1 MCLEIYIMTDKVEFV
16 FRIYEIANKHIAETY
31 VNNAS
36 NKMDQLS
43 IKYKF
48 QLINEED
55 GNKIMFGGSDST
67 YPYNLFESVFDGI
80 SNRVRG
86 VVPKVPSISLSAR
99 KGIFD
104 RIFSSFKIEPSSSDK
119 VVSSEDNVVSSEDK
133 VVSSEDKVVSKPIV
147 ESTVDFEKSVEY
159 DVTQDGEPIV
169 FPDNYTGVVIVHLT
183 IYNSDNSHQSVGGI
197 KQFENWLEKRS
208 PV

>member
-1 MCLEIYIMTDKVEFV
+1 MTDKVEFV

-31 VNNAS
+31 VNDAS

-86 VVPKVPSISLSAR
+86 VVPKVPSVSLSER

-104 RIFSSFKIEPSSSDK
+104 RIFSGFSTGTETSNNVPNEENGSKHDVVIE
-119 VVSSEDNVVSSEDK
+119 
-133 VVSSEDKVVSKPIV
+133 KP
-147 ESTVDFEKSVEY
+147 VDFEKSIEY
-159 DVTQDGEPIV
+159 DVTQEGEPIV
-169 FPDNYTGVVIVHLT
+169 FPDNYTGVIVVHLT
-183 IYNSDNSHQSVGGI
+183 IYDNEDSYQTVGGI
-197 KQFENWLEKRS
+197 KQFEHWLEKRS
-208 PV
+208 HAA

>member
-1 MCLEIYIMTDKVEFV
+1 MTDKLEFV

-31 VNNAS
+31 VNDAS

-43 IKYKF
+43 IQYKF

-55 GNKIMFGGSDST
+55 SNKIMFGGSDST

-86 VVPKVPSISLSAR
+86 VVPKVPSVSLSTR

-104 RIFSSFKIEPSSSDK
+104 RIFSGFSTGLETSNNVPNKENGSKNEVVIESP
-119 VVSSEDNVVSSEDK
+119 
-133 VVSSEDKVVSKPIV
+133 
-147 ESTVDFEKSVEY
+147 VDFEKSIEY
-159 DVTQDGEPIV
+159 DVTQEGEPII
-169 FPDNYTGVVIVHLT
+169 FPDNYTGVIVVHLT
-183 IYNSDNSHQSVGGI
+183 IYDNEDSYRGVGGI
-197 KQFENWLEKRS
+197 KQFEYWLEKRMNS
-208 PV
+208 A

>member
-1 MCLEIYIMTDKVEFV
+1 MTDKIEFV

-31 VNNAS
+31 VNDAS

-43 IKYKF
+43 IKYNF

-86 VVPKVPSISLSAR
+86 VVPKIPSVSLSAR

-104 RIFSSFKIEPSSSDK
+104 RIFSSFKTEPS
-119 VVSSEDNVVSSEDK
+119 SSEDK
-133 VVSSEDKVVSKPIV
+133 VVSSEDKVVSTSIV
-147 ESTVDFEKSVEY
+147 EPNVDFEKSVGY
-159 DVTQDGEPIV
+159 DVTQEGEPIV
-169 FPDNYTGVVIVHLT
+169 FPVNYTGVVIVHLT
-183 IYNSDNSHQSVGGI
+183 IYDSGDSYQSVGGI
-197 KQFENWLEKRS
+197 KQFEHWLEERIINK
-208 PV
+208 

>member
-1 MCLEIYIMTDKVEFV
+1 MTDKVEFV

-31 VNNAS
+31 VNDAS

-43 IKYKF
+43 IKYNF
-48 QLINEED
+48 QLIKEED

-86 VVPKVPSISLSAR
+86 VVPKVPSVSLSAR

-104 RIFSSFKIEPSSSDK
+104 RIFSSFKIEPSSSNDK
-119 VVSSEDNVVSSEDK
+119 DISSEDK
-133 VVSSEDKVVSKPIV
+133 AVSTPII
-147 ESTVDFEKSVEY
+147 EPTVDFEKPVEY
-159 DVTQDGEPIV
+159 DVTQEGEPIV

-183 IYNSDNSHQSVGGI
+183 IYDFGDSYQSVGGI
-197 KQFENWLEKRS
+197 KQFEHWLEKRS
-208 PV
+208 HA

>member
-1 MCLEIYIMTDKVEFV
+1 MTDKIEFV

-31 VNNAS
+31 VNDAS

-86 VVPKVPSISLSAR
+86 VVPKVPSVSLSAR

-104 RIFSSFKIEPSSSDK
+104 RIFSGFSTGTEPGNNVPNEENGSKDVVVIE
-119 VVSSEDNVVSSEDK
+119 
-133 VVSSEDKVVSKPIV
+133 KP
-147 ESTVDFEKSVEY
+147 VDFEKSVEY
-159 DVTQDGEPIV
+159 DVTQEGEPIV
-169 FPDNYTGVVIVHLT
+169 FPDNYTGVLIVHLT
-183 IYNSDNSHQSVGGI
+183 IYDSENSYQSVGGI
-197 KQFENWLEKRS
+197 KQFEHWLEKRS
-208 PV
+208 HAA